1 MQKKEMEALSFDEL
15 WRLHDQI
22 AKILTGRMVAEKL
35 ELERRLAQISG
46 KDTLIRKAS
55 RKLSPVSDNSPRRKY
70 PRVFPKYRNPSLPL
84 ETWSGRGKTP
94 RWLVAA
100 LKNGHKIDEFRIV
113 NTVKRIK

>member
-1 MQKKEMEALSFDEL
+1 MKKKEMEALSFDEL

-22 AKILTGRMVAEKL
+22 AKILADRMIAEKL

-46 KDTLIRKAS
+46 KGTLGRKTS
-55 RKLSPVSDNSPRRKY
+55 RKLSPASGNSPRRKY

-94 RWLVAA
+94 RWLVTA
-100 LKNGHKIDEFRIV
+100 LKNGHKIDEFKIV
-113 NTVKRIK
+113 NTVTRRK